1 MPFEEDSRNPKIWF
15 VDHNFHEKMF
25 AMFRKVNASERVV
38 GWYSSGPRI
47 RPNDIDVNEL
57 FRRYCRDPV
66 LVVIETKPSSDV
78 GLPTK
83 AYVSVEKVSAVDGTS
98 SMQFEHIESSI
109 GAVEAEEVGVEH
121 LLRDVHDS
129 SVSSLTAEVR
139 NKVASL
145 RALAAKLHEME
156 LYLDM
161 VVRGEMPG
169 EWLCGGEGFSFADF
183 AKPSLCSEQ
192 GSAGPASGGVQLAA
206 QSFQHRNGGGLCR
219 QKQRLDARAL
229 SGVSHSV
236 RRVVARVDQQ
246 QTGKPRFRAQDFWIR

>member
-1 MPFEEDSRNPKIWF
+1 VPFEEDSRNAKIWF

-47 RPNDIDVNEL
+47 RPNDIDINEL

-66 LVVIETKPSSDV
+66 LVVVEIKSSSDT

-83 AYVSVEKVSAVDGTS
+83 AYVSVEKVSAEDGTS

-129 SVSSLTAEVR
+129 SVSSLTADVR
-139 NKVASL
+139 NKVKKGRNVGVLFLRIFRCRLCDRWRASCRRWSITSTWSSRCRSL
-145 RALAAKLHEME
+145 KCSVFFFCSFFFFGKNVGRDACEQAVVGRVAA
-156 LYLDM
+156 
-161 VVRGEMPG
+161 
-169 EWLCGGEGFSFADF
+169 
-183 AKPSLCSEQ
+183 
-192 GSAGPASGGVQLAA
+192 
-206 QSFQHRNGGGLCR
+206 
-219 QKQRLDARAL
+219 
-229 SGVSHSV
+229 SV
-236 RRVVARVDQQ
+236 
-246 QTGKPRFRAQDFWIR
+246 